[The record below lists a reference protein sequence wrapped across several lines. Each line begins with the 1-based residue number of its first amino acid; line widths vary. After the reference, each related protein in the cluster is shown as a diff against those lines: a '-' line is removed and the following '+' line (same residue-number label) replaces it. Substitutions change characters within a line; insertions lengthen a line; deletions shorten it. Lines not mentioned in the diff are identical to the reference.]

1 MPVDKRMEEEQAAFN
16 EVAYCDRMAEDG
28 DPVLVERANA
38 ARLAKAELEDKHSAE
53 KAAEAEDH
61 PS

>member
-1 MPVDKRMEEEQAAFN
+1 MSVDKRMAEEQAAFN

-28 DPVLVERANA
+28 DPVSVERANA
-38 ARLAKAELEDKHSAE
+38 ARLAKAELEDQH
-53 KAAEAEDH
+53 AAEEAAKPEDH